1 MKNIKIF
8 VIFHKDIKLEYYK
21 EEILPHIVF
30 VNVNQNNNYLE
41 NINDLKLSIINLHDF
56 SNYVSLGRQYAES
69 EVIYNLFRNKK
80 YIKKLDYIG
89 FLHHDMDVSM
99 VSLNQILSLCDK
111 YDVISFDSHIIKDD
125 YNNMFLMD
133 RRKPNVWQGLGKNC
147 YEQILEDINN
157 HQKKEVKIEEIK
169 NKHIT
174 LCCAFLLKS
183 SKFEILMGFISKIIE
198 SKKLEIFDSD
208 RRYRMQG
215 GLLERYVGIWL
226 TINIPEYYYLKVDHH
241 FHETNLVNSKNNY
254 ILTLLKKSQ
263 LKLIKILKRI

>member
-41 NINDLKLSIINLHDF
+41 NINDHKLSIINLHDF

-69 EVIYNLFRNKK
+69 EVIYNIFRNKK

-111 YDVISFDSHIIKDD
+111 YDVISFDSHIIRDD

-157 HQKKEVKIEEIK
+157 HQKQEVRIKEIK

-208 RRYRMQG
+208 GRYRMQG

-263 LKLIKILKRI
+263 LKLIKTLKRI